1 MNSYF
6 AMMVGIL
13 SGFLI
18 YYGLSYVAFKTNTVR
33 LVVSVIIGVSLFT
46 VLALQMEGFTS
57 VGMMSGSGSG
67 SGSGSRSGSRS
78 GSGTANIA
86 RLFISKRLCDKYD
99 GEIDTDGLC
108 SV

>member
-1 MNSYF
+1 
-6 AMMVGIL
+6 
-13 SGFLI
+13 
-18 YYGLSYVAFKTNTVR
+18 
-33 LVVSVIIGVSLFT
+33 
-46 VLALQMEGFTS
+46 
-57 VGMMSGSGSG
+57 MMSGSGSG
-67 SGSGSRSGSRS
+67 SGSGSRSGS